1 MFELLTLL
9 CIIASIF
16 FASKSKSEKTL
27 VISKICLY
35 ILNFLI
41 FYGTFTLQKIYLSK
55 KETFLDS
62 FNGWD
67 RLSYILT
74 VFSIYPFAL
83 IFLFGLSRIYKDYKH
98 GEELS
103 NFCYLTIAA
112 CVLSLIIPGTSYLIL
127 SAILIDLVILL
138 TKKEAIR
145 YIALI
150 LAWLFLIVINVK
162 VAEYEKEQAIKN
174 ALQDPRVMMVE
185 KIKNKIKESPN
196 VGKYTFE
203 LINEDKKLKKRFSF
217 SIKNDEITLK
227 TFDAVFEKNLP
238 NIYLNS
244 RDINQGNLFAYYLN
258 QNNDELIKTLDYIF
272 KEETEKEIREDLSS
286 LTETNDKISNTENII
301 KISPVIYRN
310 NTLIIPID
318 YVFTSRTLTKKTIL
332 EDVNFTKQKEIIERI
347 NKLDSKTLKNFKKKN
362 ISVAFFNKA
371 PLSREREIEI
381 LPDEKYEELTK
392 DEYIAYYSAT
402 LEDGKI
408 TINE

>member
-1 MFELLTLL
+1 M
-9 CIIASIF
+9 
-16 FASKSKSEKTL
+16 
-27 VISKICLY
+27 
-35 ILNFLI
+35 
-41 FYGTFTLQKIYLSK
+41 
-55 KETFLDS
+55 
-62 FNGWD
+62 
-67 RLSYILT
+67 SYILT

-138 TKKEAIR
+138 TKKEGIR

-162 VAEYEKEQAIKN
+162 VAEQEKKQDITD

-203 LINEDKKLKKRFSF
+203 LINEDKRPKKRFSF
-217 SIKNDEITLK
+217 SVKNDDLTLK
-227 TFDAVFEKNLP
+227 IFDAVFEKNLP

-244 RDINQGNLFAYYLN
+244 RDIDQKNLFAYYLN
-258 QNNDELIKTLDYIF
+258 QDNEELIKTLDYIF
-272 KEETEKEIREDLSS
+272 TKETEREIRGDLSS
-286 LTETNDKISNTENII
+286 LTEINDKISNTENII
-301 KISPVIYRN
+301 KVSPVIYRN
-310 NTLIIPID
+310 NTLIIPIN
-318 YVFTSRTLTKKTIL
+318 YVFTSRTLTKETIL

-347 NKLDSKTLKNFKKKN
+347 NKLDSKTLKNFNKKN
-362 ISVAFFNKA
+362 ISIAFFYKGL
-371 PLSREREIEI
+371 LSEDRQLEI
-381 LPDEKYEELTK
+381 LPDEKYEKLTK
-392 DEYIAYYSAT
+392 DEYISYYSAT

>member
-9 CIIASIF
+9 CVIASIV

-27 VISKICLY
+27 ILSKLCLY
-35 ILNFLI
+35 VLNFLI
-41 FYGTFTLQKIYLSK
+41 FYGTFTIQKSYLSK

-62 FNGWD
+62 LNDWD
-67 RLSYILT
+67 KLGYILT
-74 VFSIYPFAL
+74 IFSIYPFVL

-103 NFCYLTIAA
+103 NFCYSTIAA

-127 SAILIDLVILL
+127 STILIDLIILL
-138 TKKEAIR
+138 TKKEVIR

-150 LAWLFLIVINVK
+150 LAWLFLIVLNVK
-162 VAEYEKEQAIKN
+162 VAENEKEQAIKTE
-174 ALQDPRVMMVE
+174 LQDPRVIMAE
-185 KIKNKIKESPN
+185 KAKNKIKESPN
-196 VGKYTFE
+196 VGEYTFE
-203 LINEDKKLKKRFSF
+203 LINEDKRPKKVFSF
-217 SIKNDEITLK
+217 SIKNDNLTLK
-227 TFDAVFEKNLP
+227 TFNAVFDKNLP

-258 QNNDELIKTLDYIF
+258 QNNEELIKTLDYIF
-272 KEETEKEIREDLSS
+272 KEETEREIRGDLSS
-286 LTETNDKISNTENII
+286 LTETNEKILNTENRI

-318 YVFTSRTLTKKTIL
+318 YVFFSGTLTKEIIL
-332 EDVNFTKQKEIIERI
+332 EDVNLTKQKEIIERI
-347 NKLDSKTLKNFKKKN
+347 NKMDSKTLKNFKKKN
-362 ISVAFFNKA
+362 ISIAFFNKSL
-371 PLSREREIEI
+371 LSSERVIEI

-392 DEYIAYYSAT
+392 DEYISYYSAT

-408 TINE
+408 KINE

>member
-1 MFELLTLL
+1 MFELVALL

-62 FNGWD
+62 FDDWD
-67 RLSYILT
+67 RLGYILT
-74 VFSIYPFAL
+74 VLSIYPFVL
-83 IFLFGLSRIYKDYKH
+83 IFLFGLSRIYKDYKN

-103 NFCYLTIAA
+103 NFCYLTIFA
-112 CVLSLIIPGTSYLIL
+112 CILSLIIPGTSYLIL

-145 YIALI
+145 YIALM

-162 VAEYEKEQAIKN
+162 VAEHEKEEAIKTE
-174 ALQDPRVMMVE
+174 LQDPRVMMVE

-203 LINEDKKLKKRFSF
+203 LINEDKRPKKRFSF

-244 RDINQGNLFAYYLN
+244 RDIDQKNLFAYYLN
-258 QNNDELIKTLDYIF
+258 QDNEGLIKTLDYIF
-272 KEETEKEIREDLSS
+272 KNETEREIRGDLSS
-286 LTETNDKISNTENII
+286 LTETNDKIPNTENRI
-301 KISPVIYRN
+301 KVSPIIYRN
-310 NTLIIPID
+310 NTLIIPVD
-318 YVFTSRTLTKKTIL
+318 YVFVSGTLTKEIIL

-347 NKLDSKTLKNFKKKN
+347 NKMDSKTLKNFKKKN
-362 ISVAFFNKA
+362 ISIAFFNKGL
-371 PLSREREIEI
+371 LSEERQLEI
-381 LPDEKYEELTK
+381 LPDEKYEKLTK
-392 DEYIAYYSAT
+392 DEYISYYSAT
-402 LEDGKI
+402 LENGKI

>member
-9 CIIASIF
+9 CVIASIV

-27 VISKICLY
+27 VLSKLCLY
-35 ILNFLI
+35 VLNFLI

-162 VAEYEKEQAIKN
+162 VAEYEKEQTIKN

-203 LINEDKKLKKRFSF
+203 LINEDKKPKKRFSF

-272 KEETEKEIREDLSS
+272 KEETEKEIRGDLSS

-318 YVFTSRTLTKKTIL
+318 YVFTSRTLTKETIL

-362 ISVAFFNKA
+362 ISVAFFNKT

-381 LPDEKYEELTK
+381 LPDKKYEELTK